1 MKKRLLALGM
11 GALLLAGSAA
21 TASAASQIDF
31 SGYYR
36 TYFSNLWNNTYKTS
50 EARTSDSGFFNRLNM
65 DFGFHPTDEVSV
77 YWRLRAPKSQRW
89 GDQTTGADNIY
100 YYGEVKQ
107 DWGKVSIGRL
117 AAKFYYTGL
126 GNLGWQPMGADGSA
140 IITLMNPFNI
150 SDDEHDGLRYANRWD
165 NFQLVAQFSRLGAV
179 QTWGDA
185 ALPPPNTNTANGDW
199 DSNDLYLLEG
209 AYFWDGG
216 GASLGLHY
224 LRDRTRTRNVSAVP
238 VSDIPALKA
247 FYLNPAVSH
256 RWDNGFGLHF
266 EGKAGWGTD
275 DWAKAGGPGT
285 PTGKEKR
292 SGYGFYLDLDYN
304 YGPGNVNLAGWWTS
318 GDDNSDPDKQKDF
331 VGMGRNF
338 KPLLIAY
345 GNTASFQAAGV
356 KGGAVRTANNNKLA
370 GFGNG
375 DVGNHWA
382 IDLNGNHKLTKD
394 LTMTYALAY
403 LSLTK
408 AAKPEQKKDIGWE
421 ADLSF
426 QIQLLDNLKLGTS
439 FGYFAPGDA
448 LKEGDDSAA
457 ATYAWFNTL
466 TFSF

>member
-1 MKKRLLALGM
+1 MKKRLLALGL

-21 TASAASQIDF
+21 TASAASQVDF

-36 TYFSNLWNNTYKTS
+36 AHFSNLWNRTYDTS
-50 EARTSDSGFFNRLNM
+50 EDRTSDSGFFNRFNM
-65 DFGFHPTDEVSV
+65 DIGFHATDEVSV
-77 YWRLRAPKSQRW
+77 YWRMRAPASYRW
-89 GDQTTGADNIY
+89 GGAAADNNAQTVFV
-100 YYGEVKQ
+100 YGEAKQ

-117 AAKFYYTGL
+117 AAKFYFTGL
-126 GNLGWQPMGADGSA
+126 ANLGWQPMGADGSA

-150 SDDEHDGLRYANRWD
+150 SDDEHDGIRYANRWD
-165 NFQLVAQFSRLGAV
+165 NFQLVAQFSRLASETPDV
-179 QTWGDA
+179 
-185 ALPPPNTNTANGDW
+185 TNE
-199 DSNDLYLLEG
+199 DSKSSDFYLLEG

-216 GASLGLHY
+216 GASLGFHY
-224 LRDRTRTRNVSAVP
+224 LNHNTNTANATNNTANATNRNA
-238 VSDIPALKA
+238 ALKA

-256 RWDNGFGLHF
+256 RWDSGFGLHF
-266 EGKAGWGTD
+266 EGKAGWGKD
-275 DWAKAGGPGT
+275 DMSKYEARA
-285 PTGKEKR
+285 EKLR
-292 SGYGFYLDLDYN
+292 GYGFYLDLDYN

-318 GDDNSDPDKQKDF
+318 GDDGTDPDKRKDF

-345 GNTASFQAAGV
+345 G
-356 KGGAVRTANNNKLA
+356 RTAGHRLTGTRGGVVREASGSFA
-370 GFGNG
+370 GLNFDGG
-375 DVGNHWA
+375 DVSNHWV
-382 IDLNGNHKLTKD
+382 IDLNGNHKLAKD
-394 LTMTYALAY
+394 ITMTYALAY

-408 AAKPEQKKDIGWE
+408 AAEGQKKDLGWE

-448 LKEGDDSAA
+448 LKVGDDSAA